1 MHALYTMDRPGHVVL
16 NFKIHT
22 HTKFSTTAVD
32 LVLYYSC
39 STKFSIPIP
48 RYYSTILYYTVY
60 LLVARNNKIKYFQTL
75 GVGTNERAA
84 RGHKSELKNEGLAK
98 F

>member
-1 MHALYTMDRPGHVVL
+1 MYSSTRMYILNLVL
-16 NFKIHT
+16 N
-22 HTKFSTTAVD
+22 
-32 LVLYYSC
+32 LVFQYLG
-39 STKFSIPIP
+39 IALHQ
-48 RYYSTILYYTVY
+48 LYYTVY
-60 LLVARNNKIKYFQTL
+60 LCLARNNKIKYFQTL

>member
-1 MHALYTMDRPGHVVL
+1 MYILVL
-16 NFKIHT
+16 NLVFLYY
-22 HTKFSTTAVD
+22 STTAV
-32 LVLYYSC
+32 YY
-39 STKFSIPIP
+39 
-48 RYYSTILYYTVY
+48 TILYTC
-60 LLVARNNKIKYFQTL
+60 LSRNNKIKYFQTL